1 MLDWLVMEFRSS
13 HVGMVGWV
21 LLMTML
27 IAAGCSGQK
36 ESYQQT
42 LFLTLKWQGDSLKYV
57 DHTVA
62 PTEYSGRLKDD
73 GMYQVQLRDQKGGLV
88 ERIGFQPLYFETD
101 ADSSKD
107 FTITLPYRPK
117 IFRMMIY
124 RLDGSSGHYTLKGQD
139 PLLDMKIST
148 R

>member
-1 MLDWLVMEFRSS
+1 MLDRLGMESRSS
-13 HVGMVGWV
+13 RIGMVGLS
-21 LLMTML
+21 LLLTML
-27 IAAGCSGQK
+27 FAAGCSGQK

-42 LFLTLKWQGDSLKYV
+42 LFLTLRWQGDSLKYV

-73 GMYQVQLRDQKGGLV
+73 GMYQVQLRNQKGDLV

-101 ADSSKD
+101 ADSAKD
-107 FTITLPYRPK
+107 FTITLPYRPE

-124 RLDGSSGHYTLKGQD
+124 RLDGSSGHYTLKGQE
-139 PLLDMKIST
+139 PLLDMKMSA